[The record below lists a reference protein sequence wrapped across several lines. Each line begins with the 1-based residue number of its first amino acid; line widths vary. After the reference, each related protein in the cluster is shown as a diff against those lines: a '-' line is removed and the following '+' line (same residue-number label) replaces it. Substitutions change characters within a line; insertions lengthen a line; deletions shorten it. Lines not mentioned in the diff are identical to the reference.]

1 MICLLGWTR
10 SERVTLGDRPRMDP
24 PPDAPVLGP
33 LPTRQTT
40 GASMAERKE
49 GTFKPKVIV
58 FCCNWCA
65 YAGADLAG
73 VSRLKI
79 SPHFRI
85 VRTMCSGRVDPEL
98 VLQAFLAGADG
109 IMVAGCHPGECHYME
124 GNYKAMRRVA
134 FMKRL
139 LEGFGVEP
147 DRLALEWVS
156 ASEGAKFQEVING
169 FVERI
174 EKLGPSPVKKGVAT
188 EEHSSEQAAR

>member
-1 MICLLGWTR
+1 
-10 SERVTLGDRPRMDP
+10 
-24 PPDAPVLGP
+24 
-33 LPTRQTT
+33 
-40 GASMAERKE
+40 MAERKE

-109 IMVAGCHPGECHYME
+109 IMIAGCHPGECHYME

-156 ASEGAKFQEVING
+156 ASEGAKFQEVINA